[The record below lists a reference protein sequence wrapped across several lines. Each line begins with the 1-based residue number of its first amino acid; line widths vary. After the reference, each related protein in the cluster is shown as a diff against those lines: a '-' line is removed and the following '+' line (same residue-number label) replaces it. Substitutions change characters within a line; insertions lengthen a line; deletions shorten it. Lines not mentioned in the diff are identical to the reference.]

1 MLTLTWILIRI
12 ILTSR
17 HHVSVLLL
25 EMFSS
30 LVVAVLGFF
39 CFSLETNASPLGPPL
54 LYGPDVALDGHV
66 VEFGCR
72 VLRPPGEPLL
82 LQLFRQGLRSRALAF
97 YTSLDGSPAVFPMVV
112 RRASHEGN
120 LECVASVQNN
130 SRIQPSV
137 SPPHRLKVLVPVG
150 GATLAIRSR
159 EEEFFEG
166 ERLVLSCN
174 VTSGNYVSYSW
185 LLDDQPPPGPT
196 PQPGPAPHHTHPDLL
211 IPRAGPQH
219 SGSYVCV
226 ASNRYNDTEVYRA
239 ASPKVMITVKEL
251 ASRPDLSYAVEKQN
265 QTFSARVTCLSSR
278 GTPPIT
284 FSLLGGAVLL
294 ARQTSEQGPSA
305 SFSVPLVPDA
315 PPRRLRCRAENGG
328 RVADGTETAVHVAP
342 VGGPVTLTYEYITAE
357 DFSVTAVT
365 FFCRVAKGSHPRFQ
379 WFLNGT
385 LLGPDAPA
393 FYTLLQPSARQSV
406 LLLPV
411 DRRSSGT
418 YHCRVSDLYDNTT
431 GVPSGK
437 LYLDREALN
446 RLSSAVV
453 AMVFSCFGL
462 VIACVSAC
470 CCAGLICRRRQ
481 ERLKPTW
488 TSEVKG
494 VVLAFEEDLDWE
506 EYREQAEG
514 LTAAGLESHLEAL
527 ASEEEEEQRPENR
540 ETQRRTRSDEEN
552 TEP

>member
-1 MLTLTWILIRI
+1 
-12 ILTSR
+12 
-17 HHVSVLLL
+17 
-25 EMFSS
+25 
-30 LVVAVLGFF
+30 
-39 CFSLETNASPLGPPL
+39 

-82 LQLFRQGLRSRALAF
+82 LQLFRALAF

-196 PQPGPAPHHTHPDLL
+196 PQPGPLYRYKLGIGRHSQKTVWEHLWDLL
-211 IPRAGPQH
+211 P
-219 SGSYVCV
+219 S
-226 ASNRYNDTEVYRA
+226 
-239 ASPKVMITVKEL
+239 EL

-328 RVADGTETAVHVAP
+328 RVADGTETAVHVGQSP

-437 LYLDREALN
+437 LYLDREDSFGCRGALQTCP
-446 RLSSAVV
+446 LHPIECYSLTWSLPQWLTSSLTNPNVST
-453 AMVFSCFGL
+453 MV
-462 VIACVSAC
+462 
-470 CCAGLICRRRQ
+470 
-481 ERLKPTW
+481 PPP
-488 TSEVKG
+488 
-494 VVLAFEEDLDWE
+494 
-506 EYREQAEG
+506 
-514 LTAAGLESHLEAL
+514 HL
-527 ASEEEEEQRPENR
+527 
-540 ETQRRTRSDEEN
+540 
-552 TEP
+552 

>member
-437 LYLDREALN
+437 LYLDREGERWSVPRQRSAEPPLQRGRRDGLQLLWSGD
-446 RLSSAVV
+446 RLRLRLLLRWAD
-453 AMVFSCFGL
+453 L
-462 VIACVSAC
+462 HRRPWPRK
-470 CCAGLICRRRQ
+470 RRRSSG
-481 ERLKPTW
+481 RRT
-488 TSEVKG
+488 G
-494 VVLAFEEDLDWE
+494 
-506 EYREQAEG
+506 
-514 LTAAGLESHLEAL
+514 
-527 ASEEEEEQRPENR
+527 RPRGEHGAM
-540 ETQRRTRSDEEN
+540 RRTRSHEEEN
-552 TEP
+552 TER